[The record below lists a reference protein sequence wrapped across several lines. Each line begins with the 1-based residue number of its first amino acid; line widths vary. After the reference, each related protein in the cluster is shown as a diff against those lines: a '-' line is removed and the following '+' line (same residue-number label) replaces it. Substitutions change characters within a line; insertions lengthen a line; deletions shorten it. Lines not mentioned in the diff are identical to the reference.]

1 MPTDETIDFLK
12 AQVLVLH
19 SAVGAIAGTS
29 DNRPQIL
36 AMFNYLTERL
46 ISDLLPLPASE
57 KLIESAQVHIADFRR
72 ILTAPETTPPRTG
85 K

>member
-1 MPTDETIDFLK
+1 MPNDDTLEFLK

-19 SAVGAIAGTS
+19 TAIGSIAGTS
-29 DNRPQIL
+29 DKRPKIL
-36 AMFNYLTERL
+36 AMFNYQSEKL

-57 KLIESAQVHIADFRR
+57 KLIESAQAHIADFRR
-72 ILTAPETTPPRTG
+72 ILTAPETTPPR

>member
-1 MPTDETIDFLK
+1 MPTDNTLDFLK

-19 SAVGAIAGTS
+19 SAIGAIASTS
-29 DNRPQIL
+29 NNRPEIL
-36 AMFNYLTERL
+36 VAFNYLSEKL

-57 KLIESAQVHIADFRR
+57 KLIESAQAHIADFRK
-72 ILTAPETTPPRTG
+72 LLSCPETVPPRSE